1 MSEGYSIFHETMAD
15 MTFPEVEAA
24 ARRGAVVLWALGVI
38 EEHGPH
44 LPLATDVYVP
54 CATLREARTM
64 LAERGIESVIAPP
77 FYWGINAATAAFAG
91 SFVVR
96 PETMIELIKD
106 VFRSLS
112 KDGFSTVFCL
122 SGHGD
127 AAHYRVLLDGVKAGS
142 AFGPID
148 AFMLVS
154 PAFAKR
160 LELDPND
167 PFLALTDPPASEPQ
181 QYVDVHAGDGE
192 TSMIWA
198 KYPGVVRTE
207 IVPTLAP
214 TITSW
219 RISWSGA
226 KATSTPSVRRRTAIS
241 AIPPPPTRNAATPSC
256 AARAKRSPRRSRRSS
271 AVDYSA
277 WDSVEARWSARC
289 MLTDSSTRLHASP
302 STSITA

>member
-1 MSEGYSIFHETMAD
+1 MASEGYSIFHETMAD
-15 MTFPEVEAA
+15 MTYPEIEDA

-96 PETMIELIKD
+96 PATMLELMKD
-106 VFRSLS
+106 VFRSLRE
-112 KDGFSTVFCL
+112 DGFETVFCL

-127 AAHYRVLLDGVKAGS
+127 AAHNAVLYDGVKAGRE
-142 AFGPID
+142 FGPIESY
-148 AFMLVS
+148 MLVA

-160 LELDPND
+160 FGFDEADPL
-167 PFLALTDPPASEPQ
+167 LALMHPPPSEPAP
-181 QYVDVHAGDGE
+181 YVDVHAGNWE

-198 KYPGVVRTE
+198 TYPDLVRTE
-207 IVPTLAP
+207 IATTLAP
-214 TITSW
+214 TNAVLADLLEW
-219 RISWSGA
+219 RKGGEHA
-226 KATSTPSVRRRTAIS
+226 VRATPHGYLGDPAAADPKRGRDSVRSEGETI
-241 AIPPPPTRNAATPSC
+241 
-256 AARAKRSPRRSRRSS
+256 ARAIEEKLVR
-271 AVDYSA
+271 AN
-277 WDSVEARWSARC
+277 EEKLAR
-289 MLTDSSTRLHASP
+289 
-302 STSITA
+302 

>member
-15 MTFPEVEAA
+15 MTFLEVEEA

-54 CATLREARTM
+54 CAMLREARTI

-91 SFVVR
+91 SFIVR

-106 VFRSLS
+106 VFRSLN
-112 KDGFSTVFCL
+112 KDGFKTIFCL

-127 AAHYRVLLDGVKAGS
+127 AAHNRVLFEGLKAGS
-142 AFGPID
+142 NFGPID
-148 AFMLVS
+148 AYMLVS
-154 PAFAKR
+154 PSFAQR
-160 LELDPND
+160 LEIDPAD
-167 PFLALTDPPASEPQ
+167 PYLALTSPPPSTPQ
-181 QYVDVHAGDGE
+181 PFVDVHAGDGE

-207 IVPTLAP
+207 VVPTLASTNYVLSDLMEWRMGGQHAVRKTP
-214 TITSW
+214 HGYLGDPASANPQRGHEIIRSEGETIANAVA
-219 RISWSGA
+219 A
-226 KATSTPSVRRRTAIS
+226 KLGR
-241 AIPPPPTRNAATPSC
+241 
-256 AARAKRSPRRSRRSS
+256 
-271 AVDYSA
+271 
-277 WDSVEARWSARC
+277 
-289 MLTDSSTRLHASP
+289 
-302 STSITA
+302 

>member
-15 MTFPEVEAA
+15 MTFREVEEA

-54 CATLREARTM
+54 CATLREARTI
-64 LAERGIESVIAPP
+64 LAARGIESVIAPP

-96 PETMIELIKD
+96 PETMVELMKD
-106 VFRSLS
+106 VFRSLR
-112 KDGFSTVFCL
+112 KDGFGTVFCL

-127 AAHYRVLLDGVKAGS
+127 AAHNRVLFDGVKAGR
-142 AFGPID
+142 AYGPID

-160 LELDPND
+160 LELDPAD
-167 PFLALTDPPASEPQ
+167 PFLALTDPPPSAPQ
-181 QYVDVHAGDGE
+181 PYVDVHAGDGE

-198 KYPGVVRTE
+198 KYPSVVRTE

-214 TITSW
+214 TNYVVADLMEW
-219 RISWSGA
+219 RKGEQHA
-226 KATSTPSVRRRTAIS
+226 VRKTPHGYLGDPASADPERGHAIVREEGQTI
-241 AIPPPPTRNAATPSC
+241 
-256 AARAKRSPRRSRRSS
+256 ARAIAAKLGR
-271 AVDYSA
+271 
-277 WDSVEARWSARC
+277 
-289 MLTDSSTRLHASP
+289 
-302 STSITA
+302 

>member
-54 CATLREARTM
+54 CATLREARTI

-91 SFVVR
+91 SFIVR
-96 PETMIELIKD
+96 PETMIELMKD
-106 VFRSLS
+106 VFRSLH

-127 AAHYRVLLDGVKAGS
+127 AAHNRVLFDGVKAGS
-142 AFGPID
+142 TYGPID

-160 LELDPND
+160 LELDVND

-214 TITSW
+214 TNYDVADLMEW
-219 RISWSGA
+219 RKGEQHAVRKTPHGYLGDPASANPERGHEIVRSEGETLAAAIAA
-226 KATSTPSVRRRTAIS
+226 KLGR
-241 AIPPPPTRNAATPSC
+241 
-256 AARAKRSPRRSRRSS
+256 
-271 AVDYSA
+271 
-277 WDSVEARWSARC
+277 
-289 MLTDSSTRLHASP
+289 
-302 STSITA
+302 